1 MLHLFRKIFCM
12 HIYEYEQM
20 EEIGTHKECRKCG
33 DTKQQKVSVSSLF
46 LQRISVQEKCV
57 KLGLTLKVFCFQMTK
72 DFQAETYIVDDQ
84 LQDTLAWLCQH
95 QDSFDSFTYD
105 AIEHVLTVFHAN
117 GQDVIKQG
125 DFLNAKYGILI
136 TAHNFAKSQCIS

>member
-1 MLHLFRKIFCM
+1 
-12 HIYEYEQM
+12 
-20 EEIGTHKECRKCG
+20 
-33 DTKQQKVSVSSLF
+33 
-46 LQRISVQEKCV
+46 
-57 KLGLTLKVFCFQMTK
+57 MTK

-105 AIEHVLTVFHAN
+105 AIEQVLTVFHAN

-136 TAHNFAKSQCIS
+136 TAHNFAKS